1 MIEFK
6 NVDKHYTK
14 DIVGVKNTNFHIKKG
29 EFVFITGASGA
40 GKSTIIRLILKE
52 INPDKGQIYLDGEN
66 VTKVS
71 RRMIPQIRSKV
82 GVVFQDFRLLADR
95 TVYENIEFVLN
106 VKGLSKKEKT
116 KKIDEVLGLVKLL
129 DRKKS
134 YPHEL
139 SGGERQRVSIA
150 RALSIEPTVLI
161 ADEPT
166 GNLDPVTEWDI
177 ISYFEEINKLGTT
190 VIINT
195 HSKEIVNALNKRV
208 ITLDKGKIIR
218 DSIGGYDYE
227 VN

>member
-166 GNLDPVTEWDI
+166 GNLDPVTAWDI